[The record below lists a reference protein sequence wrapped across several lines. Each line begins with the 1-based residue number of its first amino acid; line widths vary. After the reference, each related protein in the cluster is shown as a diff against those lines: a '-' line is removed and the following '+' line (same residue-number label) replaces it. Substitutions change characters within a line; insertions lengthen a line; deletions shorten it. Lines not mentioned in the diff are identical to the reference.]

1 MPALPTDSL
10 LLECFPPL
18 PGHVAL
24 PRDAADDYLIAAADP
39 AVAKIIINDR
49 FGVLACAFPSARL
62 WSDSF
67 SARRSWDHN
76 LTLNQLP
83 PAASR
88 TVANLTEVG
97 TDTRQ
102 VLLRIP
108 KALDQLCHWL
118 DRITAA
124 APDAEILLAGMAK
137 HIPVSWLKHL
147 QQNSSGYEQLRIER
161 KARLMRLRGWKG
173 ATRPAWRG
181 YTSQDGLHMS
191 ALPGV
196 FSGEKED
203 AASRLLLDL
212 VTLPES
218 GCLIDLGCGNG
229 LLALTAA
236 HRTPALTI
244 IACDDS
250 AAAVESAQHNARQNH
265 LTLAVRQSD
274 CLSEVSETA
283 DIILCNPPFHD
294 GHRQLTDIAARMFTE
309 AAQHLSPD
317 GSLMVVANRHLPYLP
332 LLRQYFREVKPASSH
347 PKFTVY
353 ACRRPK

>member
-1 MPALPTDSL
+1 MPTLPTDNF

-18 PGHVAL
+18 PDHVAL
-24 PRDAADDYLIAAADP
+24 PRDAADDYLIASADP
-39 AVAKIIINDR
+39 AAAKVIINDR
-49 FGVLACAFPSARL
+49 FGALACAFPSATL

-83 PAASR
+83 PAAGR
-88 TVANLTEVG
+88 TLTSLTETAAG
-97 TDTRQ
+97 TQQ
-102 VLLRIP
+102 VLLRMP

-118 DRITAA
+118 DRISNA
-124 APDAEILLAGMAK
+124 APEAEILLAGMAK
-137 HIPVSWLKHL
+137 HIPVSWLKRL
-147 QQNSSGYEQLRIER
+147 QQNSAGYQQLRIER
-161 KARLMRLRGWKG
+161 KARLMRLRGWQ
-173 ATRPAWRG
+173 AAPRPAWRSYSSG
-181 YTSQDGLHMS
+181 DGLHLS

-212 VTLPES
+212 VALPQS
-218 GCLIDLGCGNG
+218 GRLIDLGCGNG

-236 HRTPALTI
+236 SRAPALTV

-250 AAAVESAQHNARQNH
+250 AAAVESAEYNARQND
-265 LTLAVRQSD
+265 LTLTVRQSD
-274 CLSEVSETA
+274 CLSEVAETA

-309 AAQHLSPD
+309 AAQHLNQD
-317 GSLMVVANRHLPYLP
+317 GYLAVVANRHLPYLP
-332 LLRQYFREVKPASSH
+332 LLRQHFREVKTVSSH
-347 PKFTVY
+347 PKFSVY
-353 ACRRPK
+353 VCRRPE